1 MRYKAIAAILFVGAM
16 AFLAPRPASAAW
28 SVSISY
34 FHQELSPHGRWVSS
48 AAYGEVWYPTVVAAG
63 WQPYLDGEWAYTDY
77 GWTWVSH
84 DPFGPDPF
92 HYGTWVWIDPYG
104 WCWVPGYVWG
114 PAWVT
119 WAYTDS
125 YIGWA
130 CLPPSFDITVAGY
143 AGSPIVVSQ
152 NQYVFVPVNGFVGT
166 PVSSARVPVQQN
178 ATILT
183 SANKVTRFSVSGG
196 IVRASDP
203 PASFVQRV
211 TGKTLHRTSLSSQK
225 LRVTTIAAAGVVS
238 GKRVRIV
245 APAHEREVAAAGP
258 KPSHPKVAQHAAPS
272 RKSVREPSRKSTR
285 EATAKSATTSRR
297 PTSAVKEKPS
307 GGKPAGAEKAV
318 KAPRKAPS
326 AHAKA
331 ATAPQ
336 RSTREVRGREL
347 TTSRPHASVE
357 KRSSAATGPPPKEIR
372 RERAPS
378 ATAPGAVARRSENPR
393 PAIKH
398 EKGPAPAAPPE
409 ASQAHPAPPPAAVAN
424 PREQP
429 PAQPRPQP
437 QGPPAGRKEKEKE
450 KG

>member
-1 MRYKAIAAILFVGAM
+1 MRHKSVAAILFAGTL
-16 AFLAPRPASAAW
+16 AFLAPRPASATW

-34 FHQELSPHGRWVSS
+34 FHQELAPYGRWVST
-48 AAYGEVWYPTVVAAG
+48 AAYGEVWCPTVVAAG
-63 WQPYLDGEWAYTDY
+63 WRPYLDGEWAYTDY
-77 GWTWVSH
+77 GWTWVSY
-84 DPFGPDPF
+84 DPFGGDPF
-92 HYGTWVWIDPYG
+92 HYGTWVWIDSCG
-104 WCWVPGYVWG
+104 WSWVPGFVWG

-143 AGSPIVVSQ
+143 AGSPIVVPQ
-152 NQYVFVPVNGFVGT
+152 NQYVFVPVNSFVGT
-166 PVSSARVPVQQN
+166 TVSSVRVPVQQN
-178 ATILT
+178 ADILT
-183 SANKVTRFSVSGG
+183 RAHKVTRFSVSGG

-203 PASFVQRV
+203 PPSFVQRV

-245 APAHEREVAAAGP
+245 APAHERAAATRQ
-258 KPSHPKVAQHAAPS
+258 KPSNPKVARRAAPTG
-272 RKSVREPSRKSTR
+272 KSTR
-285 EATAKSATTSRR
+285 EATARSAGTSKR
-297 PTSAVKEKPS
+297 PTRAVKEKPS

-336 RSTREVRGREL
+336 RSTREIRGREL

-378 ATAPGAVARRSENPR
+378 ATAPGAVARRSENPP

-398 EKGPAPAAPPE
+398 EKGPAPAARPE
-409 ASQAHPAPPPAAVAN
+409 ASQAHPAPPPAAVAK

>member
-1 MRYKAIAAILFVGAM
+1 MRYKAIAAILFAGVM

-34 FHQELSPHGRWVSS
+34 FHQELSPYGRWVSS
-48 AAYGEVWYPTVVAAG
+48 AAYGEVWYPTAVAAG

-77 GWTWVSH
+77 GWTWISY
-84 DPFGPDPF
+84 DRFGPDPF

-104 WCWVPGYVWG
+104 WSWVPGFVWG

-152 NQYVFVPVNGFVGT
+152 NQYVFVPINSFVGT

-183 SANKVTRFSVSGG
+183 NANKVTRFSVSGG

-203 PASFVQRV
+203 PASFVQHV
-211 TGKTLHRTSLSSQK
+211 TGKTLHRSSLSSDK
-225 LRVTTIAAAGVVS
+225 LRATTIAAAGVVS

-245 APAHEREVAAAGP
+245 APAHERAVAATRTRE
-258 KPSHPKVAQHAAPS
+258 KPSNPRVARHAAPS
-272 RKSVREPSRKSTR
+272 GKSMR
-285 EATAKSATTSRR
+285 EATARSAVTSRR
-297 PTSAVKEKPS
+297 PTRAVKEKPS
-307 GGKPAGAEKAV
+307 GGKTAGAEKAV

-326 AHAKA
+326 ARAKA
-331 ATAPQ
+331 PTAPH
-336 RSTREVRGREL
+336 RSSREVQGREL
-347 TTSRPHASVE
+347 ATSRPHASVE
-357 KRSSAATGPPPKEIR
+357 KRSSAATGPSPKEIR

-378 ATAPGAVARRSENPR
+378 ATAPGTVARRSENPP

-398 EKGPAPAAPPE
+398 EKGPGPAGPPA
-409 ASQAHPAPPPAAVAN
+409 ASQAHPAPPQAAVAK

-429 PAQPRPQP
+429 PAQPGPQP

>member
-1 MRYKAIAAILFVGAM
+1 MRYKAVAAILFAGTL
-16 AFLAPRPASAAW
+16 AFLAPRPASATW

-34 FHQELSPHGRWVSS
+34 FHHELAPYGRWVST
-48 AAYGEVWYPTVVAAG
+48 AAYGEVWCPTVVAAG
-63 WQPYLDGEWAYTDY
+63 WQPYLNGEWAYTDY
-77 GWTWVSH
+77 GWTWVSY
-84 DPFGPDPF
+84 DPFGADPF
-92 HYGTWVWIDPYG
+92 HYGTWVWIDSYG
-104 WCWVPGYVWG
+104 WSWVPGFVWG

-143 AGSPIVVSQ
+143 AGSPIVVPQ
-152 NQYVFVPVNGFVGT
+152 NQYVFVPVNSFVGT
-166 PVSSARVPVQQN
+166 TVSSVRVPIQQN
-178 ATILT
+178 ASILT
-183 SANKVTRFSVSGG
+183 QAHKATRFSVSGG

-203 PASFVQRV
+203 PPSFVQRV

-245 APAHEREVAAAGP
+245 APAHERAVAATREKASNP
-258 KPSHPKVAQHAAPS
+258 KAARRAAPS
-272 RKSVREPSRKSTR
+272 GKSMR
-285 EATAKSATTSRR
+285 EATARSTVTSRR
-297 PTSAVKEKPS
+297 PTRAVKEKPS

-326 AHAKA
+326 ARAKA
-331 ATAPQ
+331 ATAPL
-336 RSTREVRGREL
+336 RSTREVQGREL
-347 TTSRPHASVE
+347 TTSRSHARVE
-357 KRSSAATGPPPKEIR
+357 KRSSAAPGPPPKEIR

-378 ATAPGAVARRSENPR
+378 ATAPGAVARRSENPP

-398 EKGPAPAAPPE
+398 EKGPAPAARSE
-409 ASQAHPAPPPAAVAN
+409 ASQAHPAPPPAAVAK
-424 PREQP
+424 PSEQP
-429 PAQPRPQP
+429 PAQP

>member
-1 MRYKAIAAILFVGAM
+1 MRYKAVAAFLFAGTL

-34 FHQELSPHGRWVSS
+34 FHQELAPYGRWVST
-48 AAYGEVWYPTVVAAG
+48 AAYGEVWCPTVVAAG

-77 GWTWVSH
+77 GWTWVSY

-92 HYGTWVWIDPYG
+92 HYGTWVWIDSCG
-104 WCWVPGYVWG
+104 WSWVPGFVWG

-143 AGSPIVVSQ
+143 AGRPIVVPQ
-152 NQYVFVPVNGFVGT
+152 NQYIFVAVNSFVGT
-166 PVSSARVPVQQN
+166 TVSSVRVPVQQN
-178 ATILT
+178 AGILT
-183 SANKVTRFSVSGG
+183 RAHKVTRFSVSGG

-203 PASFVQRV
+203 PPSFVQRV

-238 GKRVRIV
+238 RKRVRIV
-245 APAHEREVAAAGP
+245 APAHVRAVAATRE
-258 KPSHPKVAQHAAPS
+258 KPSNPKVARRAAPS
-272 RKSVREPSRKSTR
+272 GKSTR
-285 EATAKSATTSRR
+285 EATARSALTSRR
-297 PTSAVKEKPS
+297 PTRAVKEKPS
-307 GGKPAGAEKAV
+307 GGKPAGAEKAM
-318 KAPRKAPS
+318 KAPREAPS

-336 RSTREVRGREL
+336 RSPREVQGREF

-357 KRSSAATGPPPKEIR
+357 KRSSAATGPAPKEIR

-378 ATAPGAVARRSENPR
+378 AIAPRAVERRSENP
-393 PAIKH
+393 PSAIKH
-398 EKGPAPAAPPE
+398 EKGPAPAARSE
-409 ASQAHPAPPPAAVAN
+409 ASQAHPAPAAVAK

-437 QGPPAGRKEKEKE
+437 QGPPAGRKDKEKE

>member
-1 MRYKAIAAILFVGAM
+1 MRYKAVAAILFAGTL
-16 AFLAPRPASAAW
+16 AFLAPRPASATW

-34 FHQELSPHGRWVSS
+34 FHQELAPYGRWVST
-48 AAYGEVWYPTVVAAG
+48 AAYGEVWCPTVAAAG

-77 GWTWVSH
+77 GWTWVSY
-84 DPFGPDPF
+84 DPFGADPF
-92 HYGTWVWIDPYG
+92 HYGTWVWIDSYG
-104 WCWVPGYVWG
+104 WSWVPGFVWG

-143 AGSPIVVSQ
+143 AGSPIVVPQ
-152 NQYVFVPVNGFVGT
+152 NQYVFVPVNSFVGT
-166 PVSSARVPVQQN
+166 TVSSVRVPVQQN
-178 ATILT
+178 AGILT
-183 SANKVTRFSVSGG
+183 RAHKVTHFSVSGG

-203 PASFVQRV
+203 PPSFVQRV

-225 LRVTTIAAAGVVS
+225 LRVTTIAAGGVVS

-245 APAHEREVAAAGP
+245 APAHERAVAATRE
-258 KPSHPKVAQHAAPS
+258 KPSNPKVARRAAPS
-272 RKSVREPSRKSTR
+272 GKSTR
-285 EATAKSATTSRR
+285 EATARSDVTSRR
-297 PTSAVKEKPS
+297 PTRAVKEKPS
-307 GGKPAGAEKAV
+307 GGKPAGAERAV
-318 KAPRKAPS
+318 KTPRKAPS
-326 AHAKA
+326 PRTKA

-336 RSTREVRGREL
+336 REVQGREL
-347 TTSRPHASVE
+347 TTARPHASVE

-378 ATAPGAVARRSENPR
+378 ATAPGAVARRSENP

-398 EKGPAPAAPPE
+398 EKGPAPAARRE
-409 ASQAHPAPPPAAVAN
+409 ASQAHPAPPQAAVAK
-424 PREQP
+424 PSGQP
-429 PAQPRPQP
+429 PAQP
-437 QGPPAGRKEKEKE
+437 QGPPAGGKEKEKE